1 LNRTLII
8 VEGPTDKAFVEVMTE
23 GLRVACKTYIAKG
36 NKPEKVTRLLRAS
49 AKVFSKA
56 IILKDLHRG
65 DLDRSLVVSK
75 VAKVVSQLKGLKAY
89 VVQVERSIESWIL
102 AGLSADIDNPE
113 DLPDPEEELGRLMQR
128 EGKYYVKSPEVYKRL
143 AQEVDVERARAKSK
157 TFEDFLR
164 HLKDCEG

>member
-1 LNRTLII
+1 MNRTLII
-8 VEGPTDKAFVEVMTE
+8 VEGPTDEAFVEVMAE
-23 GLRVACKTYIAKG
+23 RLRVACETYIARG

-49 AKVFSKA
+49 AGAFSKA

-65 DLDRSLVVSK
+65 DLDRSLISK
-75 VAKVVSQLKGLKAY
+75 VAKVVSQLEGLKAY
-89 VVQVERSIESWIL
+89 VVQVKRSIESWIL

-113 DLPDPEEELGRLMQR
+113 DLPDPEEELRRLMR
-128 EGKYYVKSPEVYKRL
+128 KEGKYYVKSPEVYKRL

-157 TFEDFLR
+157 TFEDFLK

>member
-8 VEGPTDKAFVEVMTE
+8 VEGPTDKAFVEVMAKR
-23 GLRVACKTYIAKG
+23 LRVACKTYIARG

-49 AKVFSKA
+49 AGAFSKA
-56 IILKDLHRG
+56 IILKDLHGG
-65 DLDRSLVVSK
+65 DLNRSLVISK

-89 VVQVERSIESWIL
+89 VVQVKRSIESWIL

-113 DLPDPEEELGRLMQR
+113 DLPDPEEELRRLMQK

-143 AQEVDVERARAKSK
+143 AQEVDVEHARAKSK

>member
-1 LNRTLII
+1 MI
-8 VEGPTDKAFVEVMTE
+8 VEGPTDEAFVEVMAE
-23 GLRVACKTYIAKG
+23 RLRVACETYIARG

-49 AKVFSKA
+49 AGAFSKA

-65 DLDRSLVVSK
+65 DLDRSLISK
-75 VAKVVSQLKGLKAY
+75 VAKVVSQLEGLKAY
-89 VVQVERSIESWIL
+89 VVQVKRSIESWIL

-113 DLPDPEEELGRLMQR
+113 DLPDPEEELRRLMR
-128 EGKYYVKSPEVYKRL
+128 KEGKYYLKSPEVYKRL

-157 TFEDFLR
+157 TFEDFLK